1 MGQSLMTKSL
11 TSRLRAR
18 FAETRRRSGG
28 EEASRIAQFWW
39 AMASLCVV
47 VALVAVAA
55 LLYVHPPGYRQ
66 FVANFPESG
75 NVVPGADVR
84 VGGVRVGKVVSMK
97 LQDEAVRVL
106 FTVRDGIRIG
116 RESAVDVRMAT
127 PIGGVYLA
135 VTPAGPGTIGAE
147 GIPPDRVTLPYQ
159 VSKLLPDATVKI
171 RQVDTAGLERT
182 LADVSDTLR
191 AIPNGGLT
199 DMVTSADKLSAVFAQ
214 QRRAVDAILELTG
227 NYADVITENRKQIDS
242 VVDALANLITQLYPY
257 IGNIGPLLGDLN
269 SLIGFLG
276 ASVPPLA
283 NQKFVP
289 IVETLISVQP
299 SLDELGGSVGS
310 LISRLSGIINGLA
323 DSVSPAGVPVVKRSQ
338 ELLRLS
344 QACVPTPNRGC

>member
-1 MGQSLMTKSL
+1 MH
-11 TSRLRAR
+11 RLRAR
-18 FAETRRRSGG
+18 LAEARRRSGG

-39 AMASLCVV
+39 AMASLVIV
-47 VALVAVAA
+47 VAVVTMAAV
-55 LLYVHPPGYRQ
+55 LYVHPPGYRQ

-75 NVVPGADVR
+75 NVVPGDDVR

-97 LQDEAVRVL
+97 LQEQSVRVL

-116 RESAVDVRMAT
+116 NESAVDVRMAT
-127 PIGGVYLA
+127 PIGGLYLA
-135 VTPAGPGTIGAE
+135 VTPSGPGTLAAE

-171 RQVDTAGLERT
+171 QQVDTGNLERT
-182 LADVSDTLR
+182 LADVSTTLR

-214 QRRAVDAILELTG
+214 QRRAVDSILELTG
-227 NYADVITENRKQIDS
+227 NYADVITENRKEIDS

-257 IGNIGPLLGDLN
+257 IGNIGPLLDDLN

-289 IVETLISVQP
+289 IVETLISVKP
-299 SLDELGGSVGS
+299 SLDELGGAVGT
-310 LISRLSGIINGLA
+310 LISRLSGIVNGLA
-323 DSVSPAGVPVVKRSQ
+323 GSVGPAGVPVVKRSQ

-344 QACVPTPNRGC
+344 QACVPTPDRGC